1 MIRNIYITFFA
12 IQALL
17 MLALAVAGGASSLL
31 LGLLVTAIVFQI
43 KMPEKYKLILGLYL
57 AYNTLLI
64 ALFYLFYMFWRKW
77 FLFMLPAVNY
87 ILIFFYFRYYYNKF
101 KINKNNIMMNDIVMC
116 EKDEVAP
123 NNKV

>member
-77 FLFMLPAVNY
+77 FLFMLPAVPQ
-87 ILIFFYFRYYYNKF
+87 YYAQRTSCADCLRLADDLF
-101 KINKNNIMMNDIVMC
+101 
-116 EKDEVAP
+116 ATL
-123 NNKV
+123 

>member
-43 KMPEKYKLILGLYL
+43 KMPEKYK
-57 AYNTLLI
+57 N
-64 ALFYLFYMFWRKW
+64 
-77 FLFMLPAVNY
+77 
-87 ILIFFYFRYYYNKF
+87 
-101 KINKNNIMMNDIVMC
+101 
-116 EKDEVAP
+116 
-123 NNKV
+123 